1 MEYTIF
7 GLLILVILY
16 LYFRMNDM
24 QSRLKSIDYFISQI
38 ATHTEWTEKIN
49 HELRLLIA
57 EGKYVEAVK
66 TARVV
71 FNMSLLEAKQ
81 YVDRL

>member
-16 LYFRMNDM
+16 LYFRINEM
-24 QSRLKSIDYFISQI
+24 QSRLDYFISQI
-38 ATHTEWTEKIN
+38 AKHAEWTEKIN
-49 HELRLLIA
+49 DDLRLLIA

-71 FNMSLLEAKQ
+71 FGMSLLEAKQ